1 MKRPALAKGSPKK
14 PLKKG
19 ILKRHNLKKLGE
31 MNLKEK
37 VQKATEEHENERDAA
52 AELQKQLTPA
62 EKSRAWG
69 RHQTHLC
76 QKGHEEEKK
85 TFEKGNK
92 KEKGYLTALF
102 LMRQEAPK
110 FCNTSES
117 VQAESKLTYREK
129 WMSEKEALEKFGDD
143 LDHHLGSGRVSWREC
158 SRTWGV
164 YEYLDNEDCEKTTT
178 GKKTRKW
185 TLAQEYE
192 MAEDEGQSWE
202 DHLQKELNSLLMEH
216 TPGKGKGSSL
226 VKGHGKGAGKGAK
239 GKSKNKGKSRDT
251 PALEDMPP
259 EEQLGEALKK
269 LKKTKE
275 LLTQTHSNYEEAL
288 EKVKGLKYLTKPAL
302 KDKEKQLEQLETTLG
317 KVKKLLAKGDKNKLD
332 GVKEDLKEAVATMQE
347 AKDEAKELVQISLKT
362 QSKASKQ

>member
-1 MKRPALAKGSPKK
+1 MKRPALAKGSPNK

-37 VQKATEEHENERDAA
+37 VLKVTQENDDENAAA

-69 RHQTHLC
+69 KHQTYLC
-76 QKGHEEEKK
+76 QKGNEEEKE
-85 TFEKGNK
+85 TFEKGSK

-110 FCNTSES
+110 FCTTSES

-129 WMSEKEALEKFGDD
+129 WMSEKEAMEKFGDD
-143 LDHHLGSGRVSWREC
+143 LEHHIASGRVSWREC

-164 YEYLDNEDCEKTTT
+164 YEYLDNEDYEKTTT

-185 TLAQEYE
+185 TMAQEYE
-192 MAEDEGQSWE
+192 MAEDEAQSWE
-202 DHLQKELNSLLMEH
+202 DHLQKELHSLLMEH
-216 TPGKGKGSSL
+216 TPGKGSSL
-226 VKGHGKGAGKGAK
+226 VKGHGKGSGKKGSK
-239 GKSKNKGKSRDT
+239 GKTKSKAKTRDT

-259 EEQLGEALKK
+259 EEQMGEGLKK
-269 LKKTKE
+269 LKRTKE
-275 LLTQTHSNYEEAL
+275 LLTQTYSNYEEAL
-288 EKVKGLKYLTKPAL
+288 GKVKKLKYLTKPAL
-302 KDKEKQLEQLETTLG
+302 KEKEKQLEQLETTLG
-317 KVKKLLAKGDKNKLD
+317 KVKKLLAKGDKNNLD
-332 GVKEDLKEAVATMQE
+332 GIKEALKDAVATLQE

>member
-1 MKRPALAKGSPKK
+1 
-14 PLKKG
+14 
-19 ILKRHNLKKLGE
+19 
-31 MNLKEK
+31 
-37 VQKATEEHENERDAA
+37 
-52 AELQKQLTPA
+52 
-62 EKSRAWG
+62 
-69 RHQTHLC
+69 
-76 QKGHEEEKK
+76 
-85 TFEKGNK
+85 
-92 KEKGYLTALF
+92 
-102 LMRQEAPK
+102 
-110 FCNTSES
+110 
-117 VQAESKLTYREK
+117 
-129 WMSEKEALEKFGDD
+129 
-143 LDHHLGSGRVSWREC
+143 
-158 SRTWGV
+158 
-164 YEYLDNEDCEKTTT
+164 
-178 GKKTRKW
+178 
-185 TLAQEYE
+185 

-216 TPGKGKGSSL
+216 TPGKGKGASL

-239 GKSKNKGKSRDT
+239 GKTKNKGKSRDT

-317 KVKKLLAKGDKNKLD
+317 KVKRLLAKGGKNKLD
-332 GVKEDLKEAVATMQE
+332 GVKEALKEAVATMQE